1 MGRFEIGSSENLFFR
16 PIIPLLLFLI
26 IGIWIGMLA
35 PGHTL
40 WAHGAI
46 SVSVAVI
53 AVLILKR
60 RRALGVPLILFSLTG
75 YLILQPWVAPRFPS
89 HHVVH
94 FAGTKR
100 WIITGVID
108 EAPMPYAKGVR
119 VILKTETLKADKQ
132 NDPSAVSVTGN
143 VRLSL
148 VGDVPELVKGYRITI
163 AGKLKKVRSLNN
175 PGGFN
180 YQRYMAFRK
189 VWVTSYVPIE
199 RLIAVEKKRS
209 PGNLFDMDLRR
220 RKIARLIDSACQ
232 GDPQRVLKAL
242 VIGDRNEIT
251 GDLRNIFNR
260 AGVGHLLAISGLHIG
275 IVASVVFLFGVW
287 VFSYI
292 KPFLRKAWTRKA
304 GAITAMMTVVFYG
317 LLAGMSPSTQRA
329 VIMVAV
335 FLLTYLIGRQHDS
348 MNTVAIA
355 ALIILIIEPPALFSI
370 SFQLSFAAVV
380 AIIYGLNH
388 LQIAKRLNQA
398 HKSRQWPLRVY
409 AKFGYILVISL
420 LALGGTLPLA
430 MFYFNQISLIGPIAN
445 LVIVPLIGFV
455 VVPLGLFSAFLSLFS
470 ISAAVLGIKISA
482 QILSAALVL
491 VNILAE
497 WPYASIQT
505 VTPTPF
511 EIGLY
516 YVFFGA
522 LVSFGARHRWER
534 SSHSYAQGVSKAR
547 LAKVLIVI
555 VLIAGGID
563 AGWWV
568 YRRFGHKGLRVT
580 MIDVGQGG
588 ATLLELPKGR
598 NILIDGGGFS
608 DNSVFDVGAR
618 VVAPILWRNKIR
630 TVDTLILSH
639 PNSDHLNGLLYIAE
653 HFKVKEVWTNNEE
666 ADTLGYKRFL
676 EIVRE
681 KDIRVPDFKR
691 LPRDQNMRGVRL
703 QILYPPADFLEKRQA
718 EKWRTSNNNSLVI
731 KVIFGTTA
739 LLFPGDIMAA
749 AEKELI
755 HVAGNRLKSTI
766 LVAPHHGSRSSS
778 TPAFLNRVQPASV
791 VISSGAPQSYHL
803 PHPSIVKRYKDRGYQ
818 IFRTNQN
825 GAIVIT
831 TDGSDL
837 RIEPTIQR

>member
-1 MGRFEIGSSENLFFR
+1 MNSEPLNAYNVFFR

-26 IGIWIGMLA
+26 VGIWIGMLA
-35 PGHTL
+35 PGHAI

-46 SVSVAVI
+46 YVLVAVL
-53 AVLILKR
+53 AGLILKR
-60 RRALGVPLILFSLTG
+60 RQALGIPLILFGLAG

-94 FAGTKR
+94 FAGTKL
-100 WIITGVID
+100 WTITGVID
-108 EAPMPYAKGVR
+108 ETPRPYARGVR
-119 VILKTETLKADKQ
+119 VIVKTETLKAYKQ
-132 NDPSAVSVTGN
+132 NDLPTVSVTGK

-163 AGKLKKVRSLNN
+163 AGRLKKVRGLNN

-180 YQRYMAFRK
+180 YRRYMAFRK
-189 VWVTSYVPIE
+189 VWVTSYVPLK

-209 PGNLFDMDLRR
+209 PKNLFDIDLRR
-220 RKIARLIDSACQ
+220 RKVGQLIDSACQ
-232 GDPQRVLKAL
+232 GDSQKVLKAL
-242 VIGDRNEIT
+242 VIGDRNEIS
-251 GDLRNIFNR
+251 GNLRNIFNR

-275 IVASVVFLFGVW
+275 IVASVVFLFAVW

-292 KPFLRKAWTRKA
+292 KLFLREAWTRKA

-335 FLLTYLIGRQHDS
+335 FLLTYLIGRRQDS

-355 ALIILIIEPPALFSI
+355 ALIILIIDPPALFSI

-380 AIIYGLNH
+380 SIIYGLNRF
-388 LQIAKRLNQA
+388 QIAKRLNQA
-398 HKSRQWPLRVY
+398 NKSRQWLLRVY
-409 AKFGYILVISL
+409 AKFGYVFMISV

-445 LVIVPLIGFV
+445 LVIVPLIGFL

-470 ISAAVLGIKISA
+470 TSAALLGIKIGA
-482 QILSAALVL
+482 QILSASLVL
-491 VNILAE
+491 VNIFAE
-497 WPYASIQT
+497 WPYASIRT

-516 YVFFGA
+516 YLLFGA
-522 LVSFGARHRWER
+522 LVSVGARHRSEHSSR
-534 SSHSYAQGVSKAR
+534 SYGQDVSKTR

-555 VLIAGGID
+555 ALIAGSID
-563 AGWWV
+563 AGWWA
-568 YRRFGHKGLRVT
+568 YHRFGHKDLRVT

-588 ATLLELPKGR
+588 ATLLELPKGK
-598 NILIDGGGFS
+598 NLLIDGGGFS

-618 VVAPILWRNKIR
+618 VVAPLLWRNKIK
-630 TVDTLILSH
+630 TIDTLILSH
-639 PNSDHLNGLLYIAE
+639 PNSDHLNGLLYIAK

-681 KDIRVPDFKR
+681 EDIRVPNFKR
-691 LPRDQNMRGVRL
+691 LLRDRNMQGVRL
-703 QILYPPADFLEKRQA
+703 QILYPPADFLEKRQK
-718 EKWRTSNNNSLVI
+718 EKWRNSNNNSLVI
-731 KVIFGTTA
+731 KVSFGTTA
-739 LLFPGDIMAA
+739 LLFPGDIMVA

-755 HVAGNRLKSTI
+755 NVAGNRLKSTI
-766 LVAPHHGSRSSS
+766 LIAPHHGSRSSS

-791 VISSGAPQSYHL
+791 VISSGAQQSYYL
-803 PHPSIVKRYKDRGYQ
+803 PHPSVIARYKERGYR

-831 TDGSDL
+831 TDGREIKIKS
-837 RIEPTIQR
+837 TVH

>member
-1 MGRFEIGSSENLFFR
+1 MNAPVFFR

-35 PGHTL
+35 PGHAI
-40 WAHGAI
+40 WVHGALY
-46 SVSVAVI
+46 VSVAVL
-53 AVLILKR
+53 AGLILKHR
-60 RRALGVPLILFSLTG
+60 QALGIPLFLFGLAG

-94 FAGTKR
+94 FTGTKL
-100 WIITGVID
+100 WTVTGVID
-108 EAPMPYAKGVR
+108 ETPRPYAKGVR
-119 VILKTETLKADKQ
+119 VIVKTKTLKVHKQ
-132 NDPSAVSVTGN
+132 NDRPAVPVTGK

-148 VGDVPELVKGYRITI
+148 VGDVPELAKGYRITI
-163 AGKLKKVRSLNN
+163 ACKLKKVRSLNN

-189 VWVTSYVPIE
+189 VWVTSYVPLK

-209 PGNLFDMDLRR
+209 PQNLFDIDLWR
-220 RKIARLIDSACQ
+220 RKVARLIDSACQ
-232 GDPQRVLKAL
+232 GDSQRVLKAL
-242 VIGDRNEIT
+242 VIGDRKEIT
-251 GDLRNIFNR
+251 ANLRNIFTR

-275 IVASVVFLFGVW
+275 IVASVVFLFAAW

-292 KPFLRKAWTRKA
+292 KLFLREAWTRKA
-304 GAITAMMTVVFYG
+304 GAITAMMAVIFYG

-335 FLLTYLIGRQHDS
+335 FLLTYLIGRRHDS
-348 MNTVAIA
+348 MNTVAVA
-355 ALIILIIEPPALFSI
+355 ALIILIIDPPALFSI
-370 SFQLSFAAVV
+370 SFQLSFSAVV
-380 AIIYGLNH
+380 AIIYGLNR
-388 LQIAKRLNQA
+388 LQISKRLNLA
-398 HKSRQWPLRVY
+398 NKSRQWPLRIY
-409 AKFGYILVISL
+409 AKFGYVLLISL

-445 LVIVPLIGFV
+445 LVIVPLIGFL

-470 ISAAVLGIKISA
+470 TSAALLGIKIGA
-482 QILSAALVL
+482 QILSASLVL
-491 VNILAE
+491 INILAE

-516 YVFFGA
+516 YLLFGA
-522 LVSFGARHRWER
+522 LVSVGARHRSEH
-534 SSHSYAQGVSKAR
+534 SSRSYAQDVSKIQ

-555 VLIAGGID
+555 VLIAGSID
-563 AGWWV
+563 AGWWA
-568 YRRFGHKGLRVT
+568 YRRFGHKDLRVT
-580 MIDVGQGG
+580 MIDVGHGG
-588 ATLLELPKGR
+588 ATLLELPKGK
-598 NILIDGGGFS
+598 NLLIDGGGFS

-618 VVAPILWRNKIR
+618 VVAPLLWRNKIK
-630 TVDTLILSH
+630 TIDTLILSH
-639 PNSDHLNGLLYIAE
+639 PNSDHLNGLLYIAK

-666 ADTLGYKRFL
+666 ADTIGYKRFL

-681 KDIRVPDFKR
+681 EAIRIPNFKR
-691 LPRDQNMRGVRL
+691 SPRDRNIKGVRL
-703 QILYPPADFLEKRQA
+703 QTLYPPVDFLEKRQR
-718 EKWRTSNNNSLVI
+718 EKWRNSNNNSLVI
-731 KVIFGTTA
+731 KVSFGTTA
-739 LLFPGDIMAA
+739 LLFPGDIMAV

-755 HVAGNRLKSTI
+755 NIAGKRLKSTI

-791 VISSGAPQSYHL
+791 VISSGAPQSYNL
-803 PHPSIVKRYKDRGYQ
+803 PHPSVVARYKERGYR

-831 TDGSDL
+831 TDGHKL
-837 RIEPTIQR
+837 RIKPTID